1 MDLKFS
7 DSDITFRQEVI
18 DFLAAE
24 YPSVIKEKQD
34 KRIPLDKNDVGGEH
48 E

>member
-24 YPSVIKEKQD
+24 YPSDIKEKQD